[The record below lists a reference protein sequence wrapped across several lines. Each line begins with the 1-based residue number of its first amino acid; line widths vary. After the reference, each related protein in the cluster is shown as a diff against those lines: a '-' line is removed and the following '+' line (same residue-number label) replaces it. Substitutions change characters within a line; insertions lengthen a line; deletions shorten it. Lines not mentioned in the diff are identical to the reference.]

1 MSSNFSN
8 SQLLPKSF
16 GGGWCDK
23 DQQLNFLLKSIF
35 VLFIYSLNHLQLLL
49 HSLNPSSFT
58 HSLQI
63 YYIGLAGLEF
73 THFLGTVLKPSPYNI
88 FNKSKNV
95 SGVSCVLSIA
105 VPWWPWKGK
114 WEHNMKSTTPFAF
127 SSKKLKDI
135 VYSCLTLRGRENL
148 FPEKVRNPRDSKKSR
163 IAVM

>member
-1 MSSNFSN
+1 M
-8 SQLLPKSF
+8 
-16 GGGWCDK
+16 
-23 DQQLNFLLKSIF
+23 LKSLF
-35 VLFIYSLNHLQLLL
+35 VLLIHSLNHLWLLL
-49 HSLNPSSFT
+49 HSLKLSSFSY
-58 HSLQI
+58 SLQI

-73 THFLGTVLKPSPYNI
+73 TYLLRTVLKPSPYNI
-88 FNKSKNV
+88 FKKSKNV